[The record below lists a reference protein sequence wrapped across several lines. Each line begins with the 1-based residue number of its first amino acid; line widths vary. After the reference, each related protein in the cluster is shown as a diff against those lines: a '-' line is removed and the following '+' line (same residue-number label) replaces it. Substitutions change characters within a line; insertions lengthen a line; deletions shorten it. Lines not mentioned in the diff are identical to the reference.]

1 MKPTSLLFF
10 SSSPIALPLFEAL
23 LTDER
28 FKVVGLICQPDK
40 PAGRGKELTSPATKE
55 LALMKGVP
63 VFQPEKLSRD
73 FDLLKKFQ
81 SSRPDF
87 LLTFAYGQLLSKDW
101 LELPLFEPLNV
112 HPSLLPLYRGPSP
125 LEAALLHGDTKTGI
139 TLMRMVEAMDAGPIA
154 FQKSFPLSS
163 GITGG
168 QLYEEVARHAK
179 DWIPDAVAKLKE
191 SEFSWQ
197 EQTEK
202 GVVLCS
208 KINKEEA
215 FEDFHRTGEE
225 VFHRYQAF
233 TPWPGLWTR
242 FKEKRLKLLK
252 LNSSAKKLSPG
263 QVLVEEG
270 KIWIGT
276 TTSAVQILSLQME
289 GKSALSASD
298 FLRGT
303 PDFKTSTLPS

>member
-1 MKPTSLLFF
+1 M
-10 SSSPIALPLFEAL
+10 
-23 LTDER
+23 R
-28 FKVVGLICQPDK
+28 H
-40 PAGRGKELTSPATKE
+40 
-55 LALMKGVP
+55 VP
-63 VFQPEKLSRD
+63 QNAVKKLS
-73 FDLLKKFQ
+73 
-81 SSRPDF
+81 
-87 LLTFAYGQLLSKDW
+87 
-101 LELPLFEPLNV
+101 E
-112 HPSLLPLYRGPSP
+112 
-125 LEAALLHGDTKTGI
+125 
-139 TLMRMVEAMDAGPIA
+139 
-154 FQKSFPLSS
+154 
-163 GITGG
+163 
-168 QLYEEVARHAK
+168 
-179 DWIPDAVAKLKE
+179 
-191 SEFSWQ
+191 
-197 EQTEK
+197 
-202 GVVLCS
+202 
-208 KINKEEA
+208 INKDEA

-252 LNSSAKKLSPG
+252 LISSAKKLSPG